1 MATMTSAAATL
12 LSAEHVT
19 KYFGEGNKRILVLQD
34 IHLQVREG
42 EIVAILGPSGS
53 GKSSL
58 LRILAGL
65 IEPSAGTVRFHG
77 QVQKGP
83 NPYIA
88 IVFQTFALFPWLNVY
103 QNVEVGLLDSDV
115 P

>member
-1 MATMTSAAATL
+1 MSRPVMATMMPGASATL

-19 KYFGEGNKRILVLQD
+19 KFYGEGPKRVLVLQEVS
-34 IHLQVREG
+34 LQIREG

-65 IEPSAGTVRFHG
+65 AEASGG
-77 QVQKGP
+77 SVQFRGRLQQGL
-83 NPYIA
+83 NAHIV
-88 IVFQTFALFPWLNVY
+88 IVFQTFALFPWL
-103 QNVEVGLLDSDV
+103 
-115 P
+115 